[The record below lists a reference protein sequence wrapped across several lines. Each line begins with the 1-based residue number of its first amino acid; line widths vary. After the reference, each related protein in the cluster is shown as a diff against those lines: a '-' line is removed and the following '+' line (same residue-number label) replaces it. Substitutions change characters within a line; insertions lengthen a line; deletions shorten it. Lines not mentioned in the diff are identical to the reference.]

1 MWDIES
7 DKIFCNACTRDQE
20 DGRIPS
26 ILPRL
31 YKDHSHLQT
40 HLVIPELIEICFLLP
55 LKLRVPCMILFPCF
69 NLHLKVSFQ
78 LNHVLIVLLLC
89 LSFQRILLIQYI
101 RILCFPLGLRVSI
114 YLIRFKLVL
123 LGLITLWYLCLSFQG
138 TILLIQ
144 LSLILCFPLGLRVSI
159 YLIRF
164 KLVLIVFITL
174 LCLLLFSWL
183 LFQGFPLIIRFFPFK
198 LDIYRNKIIL

>member
-31 YKDHSHLQT
+31 YKDHSHLQI
-40 HLVIPELIEICFLLP
+40 HL
-55 LKLRVPCMILFPCF
+55 ILFPCF

-89 LSFQRILLIQYI
+89 LSFQRTLL
-101 RILCFPLGLRVSI
+101 
-114 YLIRFKLVL
+114 
-123 LGLITLWYLCLSFQG
+123 
-138 TILLIQ
+138 LLIQ
-144 LSLILCFPLGLRVSI
+144 LILILCFPLWLRVSI

-183 LFQGFPLIIRFFPFK
+183 LFQGFPLIIRSFPFK
-198 LDIYRNKIIL
+198 LDIYRNKNIL

>member
-31 YKDHSHLQT
+31 YKDHSHLQI
-40 HLVIPELIEICFLLP
+40 HL
-55 LKLRVPCMILFPCF
+55 ILFPCF

-89 LSFQRILLIQYI
+89 LSFQRTLLLLIQLI
-101 RILCFPLGLRVSI
+101 LILCFPLWLRVSI

-123 LGLITLWYLCLSFQG
+123 IGLITLWYLFLCLSFQG

-183 LFQGFPLIIRFFPFK
+183 LFQGFPLIIRSFPFK
-198 LDIYRNKIIL
+198 LDIYRNKNIL